1 MTKPLEA
8 VVFDVDGTLA
18 ETERHGHRVAFNK
31 AFEQEGYP
39 YRWSDELY
47 RELVKTTG
55 GDRRIARFLS
65 EYEDFD
71 PEEARTIAKKLH
83 PIKTQLFID
92 TILAGEV
99 PGRLGV
105 ARFIKSLQQAG
116 LRTAVATTGT
126 TSWVHPLVKHLS
138 EEGGFEPFEIV
149 VTGNEVEHL
158 KPAPDLFQLAL
169 EKLGL
174 EPDQVVMVEDSR
186 NGVRSAMATGGPCLA
201 VQGEYALVE
210 ELQGADLI
218 VDSFGDDE
226 APLQVLGNPWDLQL
240 GPALTPDLTVELHR
254 RWIESRDS
262 G

>member
-55 GDRRIARFLS
+55 GGRRIARYLT
-65 EYEDFD
+65 EYEGFD
-71 PEEARTIAKKLH
+71 PEEARAVADKLH
-83 PIKTQLFID
+83 PIKTQLFVD

-99 PGRLGV
+99 PGRAGV
-105 ARFIKSLQQAG
+105 YRFIKSLQQAN

-126 TSWVHPLVKHLS
+126 TSWVHPLVKHLAD
-138 EEGGFEPFEIV
+138 EGGFAPFEVV

-158 KPAPDLFQLAL
+158 KPAPDLFQEAL
-169 EKLGL
+169 RRLGL

-186 NGVRSAMATGGPCLA
+186 NGVRSAMATGGPCLVA
-201 VQGEYALVE
+201 RGEYARTE
-210 ELQGADLI
+210 ELEGADLI
-218 VDSFGDDE
+218 VDGYGDE
-226 APLQVLGNPWDLQL
+226 GAPLTVLSNPRNLEV
-240 GPALTPDLTVELHR
+240 GPMLTPELVVELHR
-254 RWIESRDS
+254 RWQERSRA
-262 G
+262 